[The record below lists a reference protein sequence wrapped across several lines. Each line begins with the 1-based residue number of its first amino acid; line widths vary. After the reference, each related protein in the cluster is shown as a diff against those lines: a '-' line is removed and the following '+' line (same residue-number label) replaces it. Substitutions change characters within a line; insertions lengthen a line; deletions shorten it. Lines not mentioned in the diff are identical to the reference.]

1 MATRHLLLP
10 LALLLGAAAPV
21 QAAPAKPAA
30 DSPGVDIPYERYV
43 LPNGLEVILHRD
55 SAAPLVVTNF
65 WYHVGSGDET
75 PGKSGFAHLFEHM
88 MFQGAKHIGN
98 DVHFK
103 ILQEIGGTGING
115 TTNSDRTNYFEVVP
129 SHQLE
134 TALWLESDRMGYML
148 DLLDEKSLANQRDV
162 VRNERRQRYDNVPYG
177 RERFAVAEA
186 LYPEGHPYRYLTIG
200 RHEDLE
206 AASVADVQGFFRKW
220 YVPSNAT
227 LTIAGDF
234 EPEQAKA
241 LVQKWFGSFPTL
253 PQPAHQQIG
262 APALTQTVRREL
274 DDPFARLYRI
284 HYAWHSPPRLG
295 GGDIELE
302 VLADVLGSPGWG
314 RLYKAL
320 VLEDK
325 SAQSVS
331 AYQGGAGH
339 SGTFHVIVDLKPGQ
353 DPVKAE
359 LTIRRELERILREPV
374 SDAELKRVVVGTES
388 SFVWGLEDVM
398 GRVER
403 LQYFN
408 HYARD
413 PGYANTYLQRLRAV
427 TPQRV
432 REVANQWL
440 VKPHAEILTKPAAP
454 PPGPPEGTGPKGPG
468 ASAKPDGTGAKKP
481 APEASSA
488 DAAASAKKKP
498 PADAAGDAGAKPA
511 PKPKKPAAT
520 DKPADAAAAAKEG

>member
-55 SAAPLVVTNF
+55 PAAPLVVTNL

-206 AASVADVQGFFRKW
+206 AASVPDVQGFFRKW

-227 LTIAGDF
+227 LTVAGDF
-234 EPEQAKA
+234 QPEQAKA
-241 LVQKWFGSFPTL
+241 LIEKWFGSFPKL
-253 PQPAHQQIG
+253 AQPAHQQVP
-262 APALTQTVRREL
+262 APQLTQTVRREL
-274 DDPFARLYRI
+274 DDSFARLYRI

-302 VLADVLGSPGWG
+302 VLADVLGSSGWG

-331 AYQGGAGH
+331 AYQSGSGH
-339 SGTFHVIVDLKPGQ
+339 SGVFHVVVDLKPGQ

-359 LTIRRELERILREPV
+359 LTIRRELERLLREPI

-432 REVANQWL
+432 REVANQYL
-440 VKPHAEILTKPAAP
+440 VKPHAEILTKPAAAP
-454 PPGPPEGTGPKGPG
+454 APAPSPGTGPKGPAPG
-468 ASAKPDGTGAKKP
+468 AKPEGTGAKKP

-488 DAAASAKKKP
+488 EAAKP
-498 PADAAGDAGAKPA
+498 DAGAKPA
-511 PKPKKPAAT
+511 PKPKKPAA
-520 DKPADAAAAAKEG
+520 DKPADPAAAAKEG